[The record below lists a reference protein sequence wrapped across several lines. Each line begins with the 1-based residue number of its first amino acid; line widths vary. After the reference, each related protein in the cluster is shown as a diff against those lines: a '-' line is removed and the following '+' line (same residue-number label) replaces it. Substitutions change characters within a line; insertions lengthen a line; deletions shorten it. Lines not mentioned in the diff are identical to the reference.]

1 MEKKKIP
8 SKKATLLML
17 KWFVNK
23 RFLIGEIEGI
33 LQSFFK
39 SNNKVKDSTM
49 EEYDDMDYSFV
60 FTTASDAYSN
70 EYVTVEIYYL
80 KTRNNLVLVTGAELV
95 EYVTRLKRKT
105 IKIELI

>member
-8 SKKATLLML
+8 SKEATLKML
-17 KWFVNK
+17 EGLVGK

-39 SNNKVKDSTM
+39 SDNKVKDSTI
-49 EEYDDMDYSFV
+49 EEYDDIDYSFV

-70 EYVTVEIYYL
+70 EYVVVEIYYL
-80 KTRNNLVLVTGAELV
+80 KTRNNLVLVTGTQLCD
-95 EYVTRLKRKT
+95 T
-105 IKIELI
+105 

>member
-8 SKKATLLML
+8 SERAILLML
-17 KWFVNK
+17 ELLVYK
-23 RFLIGEIEGI
+23 RYSIKELEII

-39 SNNKVKDSTM
+39 SDNKVKDSTM

-80 KTRNNLVLVTGAELV
+80 KTRNNLVLVTSAQLL
-95 EYVTRLKRKT
+95 EYVTQD
-105 IKIELI
+105 

>member
-8 SKKATLLML
+8 SKKATLKML
-17 KWFVNK
+17 EELVNK

-39 SNNKVKDSTM
+39 SNNKVKDSTI
-49 EEYDDMDYSFV
+49 EEYDDIDYSFV

-80 KTRNNLVLVTGAELV
+80 KTRNNLVLVTGAQLV
-95 EYVTRLKRKT
+95 EYVTQD
-105 IKIELI
+105 

>member
-8 SKKATLLML
+8 SKKATLKML
-17 KWFVNK
+17 EELVNK

-49 EEYDDMDYSFV
+49 EECDDMDYSFV

-80 KTRNNLVLVTGAELV
+80 KTRNNLVLVTSAKLLK
-95 EYVTRLKRKT
+95 YVTQD
-105 IKIELI
+105 

>member
-1 MEKKKIP
+1 MKKKKIP
-8 SKKATLLML
+8 SKKATLKML
-17 KWFVNK
+17 ELLVYK

-49 EEYDDMDYSFV
+49 EEYNDIDYSLV
-60 FTTASDAYSN
+60 STASDAYSN

-80 KTRNNLVLVTGAELV
+80 KTRNDLVLVTEAQLL
-95 EYVTRLKRKT
+95 EYVTQD
-105 IKIELI
+105 

>member
-8 SKKATLLML
+8 SKEATLLML
-17 KWFVNK
+17 ESLVYK

-33 LQSFFK
+33 LQSFFN
-39 SNNKVKDSTM
+39 SDNKVKDSTM

-60 FTTASDAYSN
+60 FTTASDAYSK

-80 KTRNNLVLVTGAELV
+80 KTRNNLVLVTSAELL
-95 EYVTRLKRKT
+95 EYVTQD
-105 IKIELI
+105 

>member
-1 MEKKKIP
+1 
-8 SKKATLLML
+8 ML
-17 KWFVNK
+17 EELVNK

-39 SNNKVKDSTM
+39 SNNKVKDSTI
-49 EEYDDMDYSFV
+49 EEYNDIDYSFV

-80 KTRNNLVLVTGAELV
+80 KTRNNLVLVTGAQLV
-95 EYVTRLKRKT
+95 EYVTQD
-105 IKIELI
+105 

>member
-8 SKKATLLML
+8 SEEATRLML
-17 KWFVNK
+17 ELLVNK

-49 EEYDDMDYSFV
+49 EEYNDIDYSLV
-60 FTTASDAYSN
+60 FTTASDAYSK
-70 EYVTVEIYYL
+70 EYVDVEIYYL
-80 KTRNNLVLVTGAELV
+80 KTRNDLVLVTEAQLL
-95 EYVTRLKRKT
+95 EYVTQD
-105 IKIELI
+105 